1 MSGKRR
7 AVAISV
13 LLLVAVL
20 GAACSGATSS
30 PAAQPPTGG
39 YAGGAGGTVEQTSAS
54 KGNIPTVQ
62 GSAPN
67 QSGVASLAIPDRD
80 LIVTANI
87 AMKSDD
93 PWQTADGAKAIAR
106 RFGGSIVGLSESI
119 NNDRR
124 TANLTMRVPSA
135 SFDDAINALKS
146 LDGTVIQSSVDAK
159 DVTDQLVDIDARL
172 VALRAEETRYL
183 QLFTSAKTVDEMVKV
198 QMALS
203 QLRQQIEQL
212 AAAQKSTKDR
222 VAFSTISLSV
232 ASTAEPLPATPGK
245 WDPARTFAVA
255 IASFATLLRFMA
267 DLAIWFMV
275 FCAIPLLVVASILVA
290 TRARRRLPAA

>member
-1 MSGKRR
+1 
-7 AVAISV
+7 V
-13 LLLVAVL
+13 LVAVL
-20 GAACSGATSS
+20 GAACSGGAASA
-30 PAAQPPTGG
+30 PGAQPPFS
-39 YAGGAGGTVEQTSAS
+39 GGAGGTVDSASGS

-62 GSAPN
+62 ATTPN

-135 SFDDAINALKS
+135 SFDDAINALKG
-146 LDGTVIQSSVDAK
+146 LDGTVVQSGVDAK
-159 DVTDQLVDIDARL
+159 DVTDQLVDLDARL
-172 VALRAEETRYL
+172 IALRAEETRYL
-183 QLFTSAKTVDEMVKV
+183 QLFTRAKTVDEMLKV
-198 QMALS
+198 QQALS

-212 AAAQKSTKDR
+212 AAQQKSTKDR

-232 ASTAEPLPATPGK
+232 VSTAEPLPVTPGK

-255 IASFATLLRFMA
+255 MASFATLLRFMA
-267 DLAIWFMV
+267 DLAIWFLV
-275 FCAIPLLVVASILVA
+275 FCAIPLLVVGTILVA

>member
-1 MSGKRR
+1 MSVKRR

-30 PAAQPPTGG
+30 PAATAGA
-39 YAGGAGGTVEQTSAS
+39 YAGGAGGTVDSVSAS

-183 QLFTSAKTVDEMVKV
+183 QLFTSAKTVDEMLKV

-267 DLAIWFMV
+267 DLAIWFIV
-275 FCAIPLLVVASILVA
+275 FCGIPLLVVASILVA

>member
-1 MSGKRR
+1 MSVKRR

-30 PAAQPPTGG
+30 PAATAGA
-39 YAGGAGGTVEQTSAS
+39 YAGGAGGTVDSVSAS

-67 QSGVASLAIPDRD
+67 QSGVASLASADRD

-183 QLFTSAKTVDEMVKV
+183 QLFTSAKTVDEMLKV

-267 DLAIWFMV
+267 DLAIWFIV
-275 FCAIPLLVVASILVA
+275 FCGIPLLVVASILVA
-290 TRARRRLPAA
+290 TRARRRPPAA

>member
-1 MSGKRR
+1 MSGNRR

-30 PAAQPPTGG
+30 PARAAPTGG
-39 YAGGAGGTVEQTSAS
+39 YAGGAGGTATQSAHQRATSRPS
-54 KGNIPTVQ
+54 R
-62 GSAPN
+62 APRTN
-67 QSGVASLAIPDRD
+67 QSGVASLAIADRD
-80 LIVTANI
+80 LIVTGDI

-93 PWQTADGAKAIAR
+93 PWQTADGAR
-106 RFGGSIVGLSESI
+106 PSRGRFGGSIVGLSESI

-124 TANLTMRVPSA
+124 TPTSRCACPSA

-146 LDGTVIQSSVDAK
+146 LDARHPVERRREGRDRPARRYRRPPRRAAGRGDALPAALHQRE
-159 DVTDQLVDIDARL
+159 DRRRDAPRSRSRFPAAPADRAARGRTEIDEGPCGL
-172 VALRAEETRYL
+172 LDHLALRRL
-183 QLFTSAKTVDEMVKV
+183 D
-198 QMALS
+198 
-203 QLRQQIEQL
+203 RG
-212 AAAQKSTKDR
+212 AAARD
-222 VAFSTISLSV
+222 
-232 ASTAEPLPATPGK
+232 PGK

-290 TRARRRLPAA
+290 TRARRKLPAA